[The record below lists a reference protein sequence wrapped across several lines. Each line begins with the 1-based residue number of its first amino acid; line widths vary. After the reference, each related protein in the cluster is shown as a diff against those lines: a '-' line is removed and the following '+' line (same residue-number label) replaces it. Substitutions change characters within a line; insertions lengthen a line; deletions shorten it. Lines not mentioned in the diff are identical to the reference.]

1 MAEKVPLKK
10 GTAGI
15 QERFQN
21 YCMFLDV
28 FDHLAAAMF
37 VCDTGWQKMVA
48 ENLVSHKLCFS
59 LWQQPGKKII
69 KKTARHWPDTWP
81 VPPKKSNSRVEG
93 AGGWTN
99 YFVWLTTLLFVSVHK
114 EILGNTRGYHKK
126 WGHPPTI

>member
-1 MAEKVPLKK
+1 VAEKVPLKK

-59 LWQQPGKKII
+59 LWQQPGKK
-69 KKTARHWPDTWP
+69 KTAQHWPDTWP
-81 VPPKKSNSRVEG
+81 VPPKKAT
-93 AGGWTN
+93 AGLRGL
-99 YFVWLTTLLFVSVHK
+99 VVGPIILF
-114 EILGNTRGYHKK
+114 G
-126 WGHPPTI
+126 

>member
-10 GTAGI
+10 GTTGI
-15 QERFQN
+15 QERFHN

-59 LWQQPGKKII
+59 LWQQPGKK
-69 KKTARHWPDTWP
+69 KKQHSTGLIPGLSP
-81 VPPKKSNSRVEG
+81 QKKQQQG
-93 AGGWTN
+93 
-99 YFVWLTTLLFVSVHK
+99 
-114 EILGNTRGYHKK
+114 
-126 WGHPPTI
+126 